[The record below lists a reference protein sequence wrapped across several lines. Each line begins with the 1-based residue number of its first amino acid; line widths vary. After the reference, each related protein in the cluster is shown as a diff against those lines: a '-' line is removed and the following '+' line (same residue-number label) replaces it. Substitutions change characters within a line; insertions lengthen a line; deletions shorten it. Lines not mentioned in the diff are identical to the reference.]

1 MNCQKGI
8 ALAPKR
14 VKVFLALA
22 PRGVDL
28 TQTAYSALDAKLLM
42 SFDWLESLHLAPH
55 GIDFTTVEDKIA
67 SQNSGAV

>member
-1 MNCQKGI
+1 MPKGNC
-8 ALAPKR
+8 LVTLC

-28 TQTAYSALDAKLLM
+28 TQAAYSALDAKLLM

-55 GIDFTTVEDKIA
+55 GIDFTTD
-67 SQNSGAV
+67 

>member
-1 MNCQKGI
+1 MPKWNC
-8 ALAPKR
+8 LVSLR

-28 TQTAYSALDAKLLM
+28 TQAAYSALDAKLLM

-55 GIDFTTVEDKIA
+55 GIDSTTVKAKIA
-67 SQNSGAV
+67 SQNSGAA

>member
-1 MNCQKGI
+1 MNCQKGL

-42 SFDWLESLHLAPH
+42 SFDWLESLHLWLHMGLTLRP
-55 GIDFTTVEDKIA
+55 ID
-67 SQNSGAV
+67 QW